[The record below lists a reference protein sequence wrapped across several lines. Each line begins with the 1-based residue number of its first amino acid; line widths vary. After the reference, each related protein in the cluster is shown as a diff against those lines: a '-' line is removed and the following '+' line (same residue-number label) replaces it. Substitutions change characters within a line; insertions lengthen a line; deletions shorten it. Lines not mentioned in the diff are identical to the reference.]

1 MDKTFDTGF
10 QLNKCAIIGDVGNAA
25 FHFRPNWE
33 FAFDIFPWIRQKL
46 LHAKRNTLGFSI
58 KANDLNLDSFTNL
71 QGLRWMA
78 DALPCNIGHMQQA
91 VNTAKIDKGA
101 VIGDVLDHT
110 LKNLTF
116 LQIRDK
122 L

>member
-1 MDKTFDTGF
+1 
-10 QLNKCAIIGDVGNAA
+10 
-25 FHFRPNWE
+25 
-33 FAFDIFPWIRQKL
+33 
-46 LHAKRNTLGFSI
+46 
-58 KANDLNLDSFTNL
+58 
-71 QGLRWMA
+71 MA
-78 DALPCNIGHMQQA
+78 DALPCNIGDMQQA
-91 VNTAKIDKGA
+91 VNATKIDKGA